1 MASVRLSRDLRSTI
15 RRNAMQAFDVSTPEP
30 QFATDDINF
39 LVDSVLQSDSQATLG
54 AIAQSYDTVP
64 KMRSSWS
71 NHLPRQ
77 LKPAFG
83 FEPPSETR
91 VNRITFIL
99 EPRNE
104 ANGHRT
110 TVDLNRSVHMYSAHN
125 TAEVPIAVFRD
136 PAERARVVK
145 ILDTYEKR
153 YQDYKDSRSNYHATI
168 DRLLDECTTLKQF
181 LQAWPA
187 GKSFVPQ
194 DKINE
199 LHTKVTRIQKARQIK
214 EDINFDD
221 TVVNKVVLTAK
232 LMGN

>member
-15 RRNAMQAFDVSTPEP
+15 KRNAMQAFDVSTPEP

-39 LVDSVLQSDSQATLG
+39 LVDAVLQSDSQATLG

-64 KMRSSWS
+64 KMRSSWAY
-71 NHLPRQ
+71 NRE

-83 FEPPSETR
+83 FEQPYETR
-91 VNRITFIL
+91 VSKITFIL

-125 TAEVPIAVFRD
+125 TAEVPIEVID
-136 PAERARVVK
+136 NPAKRIRVIE

-153 YQDYKDSRSNYHATI
+153 YQDYKESRHNYGGTVSS
-168 DRLLDECTTLKQF
+168 LLEECTTLKQF

-187 GKSFVPQ
+187 GEAFVPQ

-221 TVVNKVVLTAK
+221 TAVNKVVLTAK

>member
-1 MASVRLSRDLRSTI
+1 MASVRLSRELRSTI
-15 RRNAMQAFDVSTPEP
+15 RRNALQAFDVSTPEP
-30 QFATDDINF
+30 QFATNDINF
-39 LVDSVLQSDSQATLG
+39 MVDAVLQSDTQATLST
-54 AIAQSYDTVP
+54 ISQSFDKIP
-64 KMRSSWS
+64 KARSSWS
-71 NHLPRQ
+71 YNHEM
-77 LKPAFG
+77 KPAFG
-83 FEPPSETR
+83 FDSPSELK

-99 EPRNE
+99 EPRND

-125 TAEVPIAVFRD
+125 TAEVPINVIDD
-136 PAERARVVK
+136 PAERARVVE

-153 YQDYKDSRSNYHATI
+153 YQDYKDSRANYYATI
-168 DRLLDECTTLKQF
+168 DSLLDGCTTLKQF

-187 GKSFVPQ
+187 GESFVPQ

-221 TVVNKVVLTAK
+221 TAVNKVVLTAK

>member
-15 RRNAMQAFDVSTPEP
+15 KRNAMQAFDVSTPEP
-30 QFATDDINF
+30 QFATNDINF
-39 LVDSVLQSDSQATLG
+39 MVDAVLQSDAQATISV
-54 AIAQSYDTVP
+54 IAQTYEKLP
-64 KMRSSWS
+64 KCRTSWGY
-71 NHLPRQ
+71 NRELR
-77 LKPAFG
+77 PAFG
-83 FEPPSETR
+83 FDSPFETK
-91 VNRITFIL
+91 VSKITFVL
-99 EPRNE
+99 DPRNE
-104 ANGHRT
+104 AKGHRT
-110 TVDLNRSVHMYSAHN
+110 TVDLNRSVQMYSASN
-125 TAEVPIAVFRD
+125 TAEVPIDVIQD
-136 PAERARVVK
+136 PAERARIVE

-153 YQDYKDSRSNYHATI
+153 HQDYRDSRANYNVTI

-187 GKSFVPQ
+187 GESFVPQ

>member
-39 LVDSVLQSDSQATLG
+39 LVDSVLQSDSQATLA
-54 AIAQSYDTVP
+54 AIAQSFEKIP
-64 KMRSSWS
+64 KARISWS
-71 NHLPRQ
+71 YNQHM
-77 LKPAFG
+77 KPAFG
-83 FEPPSETR
+83 FDAPFETK
-91 VNRITFIL
+91 VNRINFIL
-99 EPRNE
+99 EPRND

-110 TVDLNRSVHMYSAHN
+110 TVDLNRSVQMYSANN
-125 TAEVPIAVFRD
+125 TAEVPIAVVRD
-136 PAERARVVK
+136 PAERARVVE
-145 ILDTYEKR
+145 ILNTYEKR

-168 DRLLDECTTLKQF
+168 DSLLDECTTLKQF

-187 GKSFVPQ
+187 GESFVPQ

>member
-1 MASVRLSRDLRSTI
+1 MASVRLSRELRSTI
-15 RRNAMQAFDVSTPEP
+15 RRNALQAFDVSTPEP
-30 QFATDDINF
+30 QFATNDINF
-39 LVDSVLQSDSQATLG
+39 MVDAVLQSDSQATLG

-71 NHLPRQ
+71 YNRE

-83 FEPPSETR
+83 FEPPSELR
-91 VNRITFIL
+91 VNKITFIL

-125 TAEVPIAVFRD
+125 TAEVPMDVIDD
-136 PAERARVVK
+136 PAERARVVE

-153 YQDYKDSRSNYHATI
+153 YQDYKDSRANYYATI
-168 DRLLDECTTLKQF
+168 DSLLDGCTTLKQF

-187 GKSFVPQ
+187 GEAFVPQ

-221 TVVNKVVLTAK
+221 TAVNKVVLTAK

>member
-30 QFATDDINF
+30 QFATNDINF
-39 LVDSVLQSDSQATLG
+39 MVDAVLQSDSQATLG

-71 NHLPRQ
+71 YNRE

-83 FEPPSETR
+83 FEPPSETK
-91 VNRITFIL
+91 VSRITFVL

-104 ANGHRT
+104 VNGHRT
-110 TVDLNRSVHMYSAHN
+110 QVDLNRSVHMYSSREN
-125 TAEVPIAVFRD
+125 AEIPMEAIDD
-136 PAERARVVK
+136 PAKRARIVE
-145 ILDTYEKR
+145 ILDKHEKR
-153 YQDYKDSRSNYHATI
+153 MDDYRASRNNYTATI
-168 DRLLDECTTLKQF
+168 DSLLDGCTTLKQF

-187 GKSFVPQ
+187 GEAFVPQ

-221 TVVNKVVLTAK
+221 TAVNKVVLTAK